1 MQTDLSDSFFF
12 NHQSVMTDEIMASI
26 ENYPLLH
33 HNQPKGIDATL
44 GGGGHSYHL
53 LKKYSDLNIIG
64 LDQDPFARKSASKKL
79 DEFKNRIDIR
89 ASNFADFVPKEKV
102 SFVIA
107 DLGVNSNQIDNPKRG
122 FSFQKDGP
130 LDMRMNP
137 FLDVDAEKLIEALN
151 EKDLANLIYKYGE
164 ERLSRKI
171 ARKIKLDLKENRKYS
186 GTKELAYS
194 IAGCF
199 PPKQRYK
206 KIHPAT
212 RTFQALRIAVN
223 KEIEVL
229 EKFLQVVPEWLLPG
243 GIISIISF
251 HSLEDRLV
259 KSSFKNDQRLK
270 NLTKKPITPS
280 EQEVA
285 LNRRARSGKLR
296 IAQLRSQ

>member
-1 MQTDLSDSFFF
+1 MQTDLSDSSFF
-12 NHQSVMTDEIMASI
+12 NHKSVMTDEIMASL
-26 ENYPLLH
+26 ENYPSISKKKI
-33 HNQPKGIDATL
+33 KGIDATL

-53 LKKYSDLNIIG
+53 LRKYPDLEIIG
-64 LDQDPFARKSASKKL
+64 LDQDPLARKSASIKL
-79 DEFKNRIDIR
+79 DEFKTRINING
-89 ASNFADFVPKEKV
+89 SNFANFEPKEKV

-107 DLGVNSNQIDNPKRG
+107 DLGVNSNQLDDPERG
-122 FSFQKDGP
+122 FSFQKNGP

-137 FLDVDAEKLIEALN
+137 LLETDAEKLIENLS
-151 EKDLANLIYKYGE
+151 EKDLADLIYKYGE

-171 ARKIKLDLKENRKYS
+171 SRKIKMDLQEKGKYS

-223 KEIEVL
+223 KEIEAL
-229 EKFLQVVPEWLLPG
+229 ENFLKVVPDWLLPG

-259 KSSFKNDQRLK
+259 KTSFKNDERLK

-280 EQEVA
+280 AKEVEI
-285 LNRRARSGKLR
+285 NKRARSGKLR
-296 IAQLRSQ
+296 IAQLNS